1 MMHCYK
7 CAILVGALM
16 AAGCNHAY
24 RGNPD
29 GITRAEVDRARQALC
44 SAASDSRLNSADEL
58 VAAAIEKYGKRDG
71 RTERAVGMALADYQ
85 SGQWT
90 GPPKIADLMHE
101 HLKPGEPEGS

>member
-7 CAILVGALM
+7 CAILVGALL
-16 AAGCNHAY
+16 AGCSHAY

-29 GITRAEVDRARQALC
+29 GITSAEVDRARQSLC
-44 SAASDSRLNSADEL
+44 LAASDSRLNSADEL

-71 RTERAVGMALADYQ
+71 HTERVMGMALADYQ